1 MAQNGFL
8 ALDQQPETLKEYA
21 DVISF
26 IRSHLDIISTS
37 IYLLE
42 VCWFE
47 DKNDPMKYLKK
58 IKQEMEII
66 RLFLNV

>member
-8 ALDQQPETLKEYA
+8 ALDQQPEALKEYA

-47 DKNDPMKYLKK
+47 DKNV
-58 IKQEMEII
+58 
-66 RLFLNV
+66 R

>member
-1 MAQNGFL
+1 MAQNGFI
-8 ALDQQPETLKEYA
+8 ALEQQSQALKENA

-37 IYLLE
+37 IDLLE

-47 DKNDPMKYLKK
+47 NNNDPMKHLKK
-58 IKQEMEII
+58 IKQEMQII
-66 RLFLNV
+66 RLYLDV